1 MSDLSQQ
8 NNESNVIAENTDV
21 YLDWSSS
28 NKSQGIITAPG
39 LQKNLLLPLV
49 RKKKILKIR
58 KQLAEGTYDI
68 NKRLNAVLDRLLEDL
83 VA

>member
-1 MSDLSQQ
+1 LSDLSQQ

-68 NKRLNAVLDRLLEDL
+68 NKRLNVVLDRLLEDL

>member
-1 MSDLSQQ
+1 LSDLSQQ

-21 YLDWSSS
+21 HLDWSSS
-28 NKSQGIITAPG
+28 NRSQGIITAPA

-68 NKRLNAVLDRLLEDL
+68 NKRLNAVLDCLLEDL